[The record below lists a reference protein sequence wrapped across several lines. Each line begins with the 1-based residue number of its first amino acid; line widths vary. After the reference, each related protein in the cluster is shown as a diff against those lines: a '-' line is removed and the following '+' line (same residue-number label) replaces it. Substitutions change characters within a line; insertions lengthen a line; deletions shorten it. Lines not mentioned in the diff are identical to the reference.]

1 MNEWDTLIPLVSA
14 ARLQPYLNAANQNK
28 EKALEL
34 YKINIKLSE
43 TLYPF
48 FSIFEVTLRNRIAAV
63 LINKYGEN
71 WFDGHRGKWLDG
83 VTNMSSSTGTSI
95 NSNRANLELEAFKK
109 VKEKLNKERK
119 NIISDN
125 IIAELTLGFWI
136 GLLIKKSYRKE
147 IWHHHIA
154 DLFPNVNP
162 KQYTSD
168 KKQKQMFTQFDN
180 IKHLRNR
187 VFHHKPLFVG
197 SYLFQELLRDYLDGY
212 KLISWLSK
220 DIFSVLTS
228 QDIFLKTV
236 VDIPSGFWEYLM
248 PSRSS
253 NSELI
258 RSKILYFQE
267 NI

>member
-48 FSIFEVTLRNRIAAV
+48 FSIFEVTLRNRIATV

-71 WFDGHRGKWLDG
+71 WFNGNRGKWVDG
-83 VTNMSSSTGTSI
+83 VTKMNANPGTNINSSTG
-95 NSNRANLELEAFKK
+95 NLELDALKK
-109 VKEKLNKERK
+109 VKEKLNKDRI
-119 NIISDN
+119 NIIYDN
-125 IIAELTLGFWI
+125 IIAELNLGFWI

-162 KQYTSD
+162 KHYTSD
-168 KKQKQMFTQFDN
+168 KKQKQMFTKFDN

-187 VFHHKPLFVG
+187 VFHHDPIVVS
-197 SYLFQELLRDYLDGY
+197 SYSFQKLLTTYLEGY

-220 DIFSVLTS
+220 DICRLLTS

-236 VDIPSGFWEYLM
+236 VEIPGHHWAFLL
-248 PSRSS
+248 PSSS
-253 NSELI
+253 NSQLI
-258 RSKILYFQE
+258 ISKIVDFQE